1 MTLSKFLAE
10 FVKKNIALIVYSDD
24 VAVFYLAMAN
34 PTLSLSMSNSV

>member
-1 MTLSKFLAE
+1 MTLSKFLAK